1 MQSAIRRDVFG
12 WAAGALIVAAVYA
25 LHAAGLLARL
35 EAISDEARAKLLA
48 REVASDIVIVAID
61 SHSLRELDEWPWP
74 RRHYA
79 RLLQHLSRQPPRT
92 LFLDIDFSSHASAQ
106 DDELFERALAE
117 WPGAPVLLAAH
128 AQPLTAAGG
137 ELAATEPLPRFAE
150 HAALASVV
158 LEPDADGFLRSMPAA
173 WPIGG
178 RDVPS
183 VFARDAA
190 LENLGGEVPID
201 FSILPSSFGYVSFSD
216 LLNAE
221 VDFGA
226 LAGKDV
232 YVGATAVELRDVVTV
247 PVYRALPGVVV
258 QALAAESARA
268 GVLRTLPAPAYA
280 LLLALLTAACVAL
293 CRGRSWRRNALV
305 LAAALPLV
313 WLAGVFLYAAARIV
327 LPVVPFGLGALFV
340 FAAATLRSLDSATWR
355 ALAYSIG
362 LERRGALLR
371 SIFESSSDCILCVDA
386 DGRIRAANPASA
398 RLFACELAQVQGTS
412 LGALIPELAGADL
425 LARAGTVAEHGA
437 VDATG
442 RRFPVEVGVSRAG
455 NADGPLFTAIVRDIT
470 EREAQR
476 RALEHQ
482 ATHDALTGLPNRLAL
497 GRYLETALARAH
509 ANKRLA
515 LLMLDLCRFKEVN
528 DTLGHDVGDA
538 VLREVGKR
546 FAATLTERAFV
557 SRIGGDEFTVVLPEV
572 SSTQAI
578 DALSQQLAECLQAPI
593 HVQGVAIEV
602 GLSIGIALWPD
613 HAREAPELL
622 RRADVA
628 MYAAKRRGS
637 SYEYYASDLDRHTV
651 RQLSMISELRSALAR
666 EEIELQYQPQVNLR
680 TGQCDG
686 VEALL
691 RWEHPM
697 LGRVSPAEFVTLA
710 ESTDLIQPLTEWS
723 IERALADASGWHAQ
737 GERLRVAVNLSAR
750 VLQDA
755 GFPLRLARLL
765 ASRRFDPSSLELEI
779 TESAM
784 LVDPERAKRV
794 VLELHALGVQ
804 IAIDDYGTGFSSLG
818 YLRDL
823 RANTLKL
830 DKSFVTDLEV
840 REDNRVIVQS
850 TVDMAH
856 ALGLSVVAE
865 GVETEWQQQY
875 LANAG
880 YDSGQGYLFAR
891 PMPSRECLA
900 WLARWNAPAER
911 RAVPT

>member
-1 MQSAIRRDVFG
+1 
-12 WAAGALIVAAVYA
+12 
-25 LHAAGLLARL
+25 
-35 EAISDEARAKLLA
+35 
-48 REVASDIVIVAID
+48 
-61 SHSLRELDEWPWP
+61 
-74 RRHYA
+74 
-79 RLLQHLSRQPPRT
+79 
-92 LFLDIDFSSHASAQ
+92 
-106 DDELFERALAE
+106 
-117 WPGAPVLLAAH
+117 
-128 AQPLTAAGG
+128 
-137 ELAATEPLPRFAE
+137 
-150 HAALASVV
+150 
-158 LEPDADGFLRSMPAA
+158 
-173 WPIGG
+173 
-178 RDVPS
+178 
-183 VFARDAA
+183 
-190 LENLGGEVPID
+190 
-201 FSILPSSFGYVSFSD
+201 
-216 LLNAE
+216 
-221 VDFGA
+221 
-226 LAGKDV
+226 
-232 YVGATAVELRDVVTV
+232 
-247 PVYRALPGVVV
+247 
-258 QALAAESARA
+258 
-268 GVLRTLPAPAYA
+268 
-280 LLLALLTAACVAL
+280 
-293 CRGRSWRRNALV
+293 
-305 LAAALPLV
+305 
-313 WLAGVFLYAAARIV
+313 
-327 LPVVPFGLGALFV
+327 
-340 FAAATLRSLDSATWR
+340 
-355 ALAYSIG
+355 
-362 LERRGALLR
+362 
-371 SIFESSSDCILCVDA
+371 
-386 DGRIRAANPASA
+386 
-398 RLFACELAQVQGTS
+398 
-412 LGALIPELAGADL
+412 
-425 LARAGTVAEHGA
+425 
-437 VDATG
+437 
-442 RRFPVEVGVSRAG
+442 
-455 NADGPLFTAIVRDIT
+455 
-470 EREAQR
+470 
-476 RALEHQ
+476 
-482 ATHDALTGLPNRLAL
+482 
-497 GRYLETALARAH
+497 
-509 ANKRLA
+509 
-515 LLMLDLCRFKEVN
+515 
-528 DTLGHDVGDA
+528 
-538 VLREVGKR
+538 
-546 FAATLTERAFV
+546 
-557 SRIGGDEFTVVLPEV
+557 
-572 SSTQAI
+572 
-578 DALSQQLAECLQAPI
+578 
-593 HVQGVAIEV
+593 
-602 GLSIGIALWPD
+602 
-613 HAREAPELL
+613 
-622 RRADVA
+622 
-628 MYAAKRRGS
+628 
-637 SYEYYASDLDRHTV
+637 V